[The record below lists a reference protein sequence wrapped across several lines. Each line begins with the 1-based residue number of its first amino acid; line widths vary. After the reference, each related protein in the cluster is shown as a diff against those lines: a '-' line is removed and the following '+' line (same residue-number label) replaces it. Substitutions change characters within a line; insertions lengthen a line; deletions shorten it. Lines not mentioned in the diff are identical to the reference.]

1 MLKNPTP
8 SQIAFFTSLFITMFA
23 SLLSVSF
30 FLISQVSLPIWMYF
44 AETIVIFIVAN
55 LVNYYYLERYIYR
68 KIKLIYKT
76 IREEKL
82 STQDKVITIDMN
94 RNIMDDVEREVTE
107 WASDQRREIDKYKAW
122 AEYRRQFLGDISHE
136 LKTPIF
142 NIQGYLHTL
151 LDGGLY
157 DKTINANYLQ
167 KAANNVDRLNTI
179 VEDLESISRLESEEL
194 ILEMRTF
201 DIKKLTE
208 EVFDD
213 YEIRAANK
221 NIKLEYKE
229 GAGQNYRVR
238 ADRESIRQVLANLV
252 SNSIKYGNLNGRTKV
267 GFYDMDKY
275 LLVEVADNGIGVG
288 KEHLKH
294 IFDRFYRV
302 DKHRSR
308 DQGGSGLGLAIVKH
322 ILEAHQQTIHV
333 RSTPNIGSTFGFT
346 LEKAKN

>member
-8 SQIAFFTSLFITMFA
+8 SQIAFFTSLFITSFFI
-23 SLLSVSF
+23 VF
-30 FLISQVSLPIWMYF
+30 FLIYVLLN
-44 AETIVIFIVAN
+44 N
-55 LVNYYYLERYIYR
+55 LRFPWWFYAAGITVLFSASYAVNYYYLERYIYR

-82 STQDKVITIDMN
+82 STQDKVNIIDMN
-94 RNIMDDVEREVTE
+94 RNIMEEVDREVAE
-107 WASDQRREIDKYKAW
+107 WADNQRQEINKYKAW

-151 LDGGLY
+151 LDGGLK
-157 DKTINANYLQ
+157 DEEINVPYLQ
-167 KAANNVDRLNTI
+167 KAANNVERLNTI
-179 VEDLESISRLESEEL
+179 VEDLESIARLESEEL
-194 ILEMRTF
+194 ILEMRVF
-201 DIKKLTE
+201 DIKKLAE
-208 EVFDD
+208 EVFED
-213 YEIRAANK
+213 YEIKATAR
-221 NIKLEYKE
+221 NIKLEFKE
-229 GAGQNYRVR
+229 GAAQGYKVR

-252 SNSIKYGNLNGRTKV
+252 SNSIKYGKPNGRTKV

-275 LLVEVADNGIGVG
+275 ILIEVADNGIGIG

-322 ILEAHQQTIHV
+322 IIEAHQQTIHP

-346 LEKAKN
+346 LEKAKG

>member
-8 SQIAFFTSLFITMFA
+8 RQIALFISLFIAVF
-23 SLLSVSF
+23 SVLFLLLLLSIYKATFPILFYFFWAMLIFAVSF
-30 FLISQVSLPIWMYF
+30 
-44 AETIVIFIVAN
+44 
-55 LVNYYYLERYIYR
+55 LVTLFYIERYIYR
-68 KIKLIYKT
+68 KIKVIYKT

-82 STQDKVITIDMN
+82 SPQEKTVNMTS
-94 RNIMDDVEREVTE
+94 NIIEDVEREVTE
-107 WASDQRREIDKYKAW
+107 WADNQRKELDKYKAW
-122 AEYRRQFLGDISHE
+122 AEYRREFLGDISHE

-151 LDGGLY
+151 LDGGLDDEY
-157 DKTINANYLQ
+157 INVTYLQ
-167 KAANNVDRLNTI
+167 KAAKNVERLNTI
-179 VEDLESISRLESEEL
+179 VEDLESIARLESEEL
-194 ILEMRTF
+194 ILEMQIF
-201 DIKKLTE
+201 DIKKLAE

-213 YEIRAANK
+213 YEMKAGDRTIR
-221 NIKLEYKE
+221 LEFKD
-229 GAGQNYRVR
+229 GAGQNYKVR
-238 ADRESIRQVLANLV
+238 ADRESIRQVLANLI
-252 SNSIKYGNLNGRTKV
+252 SNSIKYGNIGGRTKV

-275 LLVEVADNGIGVG
+275 ILVEVADNGIGIG

-322 ILEAHQQTIHV
+322 IVEAHQQTIHA
-333 RSTPNIGSTFGFT
+333 RSTANIGSTFGFT

>member
-8 SQIAFFTSLFITMFA
+8 SQIAFFTSLFIALFSFLLLLIF
-23 SLLSVSF
+23 SLVNRLQF
-30 FLISQVSLPIWMYF
+30 TWWMYVV
-44 AETIVIFIVAN
+44 EIVIIFIIAN
-55 LVNYYYLERYIYR
+55 SVNYYYLERYIYR

-82 STQDKVITIDMN
+82 SPQDKVTTIDMN

-107 WASDQRREIDKYKAW
+107 WASNQKREIDKYKAW

-151 LDGGLY
+151 LDGGLQ
-157 DKTINANYLQ
+157 DENINFSYLQ
-167 KAANNVDRLNTI
+167 KAANNVERLNTI
-179 VEDLESISRLESEEL
+179 VEDLESIARLESEEL
-194 ILEMRTF
+194 ILEMRVF
-201 DIKKLTE
+201 DIKRLAE
-208 EVFDD
+208 EVFED
-213 YEIRAANK
+213 YEMKANAK
-221 NIKLEYKE
+221 NIKLEFKE
-229 GAGQNYRVR
+229 GAAQNYKVR
-238 ADRESIRQVLANLV
+238 ADRESVRQVLANLV
-252 SNSIKYGNLNGRTKV
+252 SNSVKYGNLNGRTKV

-275 LLVEVADNGIGVG
+275 ILIEVADNGIGVA

-322 ILEAHQQTIHV
+322 IVEAHQQTVHA
-333 RSTPNIGSTFGFT
+333 RSTPNVGSTFGFT

>member
-8 SQIAFFTSLFITMFA
+8 SQIAFFTSLFISIF
-23 SLLSVSF
+23 SFLLLLVFSMVNGF
-30 FLISQVSLPIWMYF
+30 QLPVWMYVVKF
-44 AETIVIFIVAN
+44 IIIFIIATA
-55 LVNYYYLERYIYR
+55 VNYYYLERYIYR

-82 STQDKVITIDMN
+82 SSQDKVTTIDMN
-94 RNIMDDVEREVTE
+94 RNIMEDVEREVSE
-107 WASDQRREIDKYKAW
+107 WADNQRREIDKYKAW

-151 LDGGLY
+151 LDGGLQ
-157 DKTINANYLQ
+157 DEEINYPYLQ
-167 KAANNVDRLNTI
+167 KAANNVERLNTI
-179 VEDLESISRLESEEL
+179 VEDLESIARLESEEL

-213 YEIRAANK
+213 YEIKAASK
-221 NIKLEYKE
+221 NIRLEFKE
-229 GAGQNYRVR
+229 GAAQNYKVR
-238 ADRESIRQVLANLV
+238 ADRESVRQVLANLV
-252 SNSIKYGNLNGRTKV
+252 SNSVKYGNFNGRTKV

-275 LLVEVADNGIGVG
+275 ILIEVADNGIGMG

-322 ILEAHQQTIHV
+322 IVEAHQQTIHV

-346 LEKAKN
+346 LEKAKS

>member
-8 SQIAFFTSLFITMFA
+8 SQIAFFTSLFITIFTTT
-23 SLLSVSF
+23 L
-30 FLISQVSLPIWMYF
+30 FLILAILNSIYFTWWMY
-44 AETIVIFIVAN
+44 ASGMVILFLVSYV
-55 LVNYYYLERYIYR
+55 VNYYYVERYIYR

-82 STQDKVITIDMN
+82 STQDKAIAINMN
-94 RNIMDDVEREVTE
+94 RNIMDDVEREVAE
-107 WASDQRREIDKYKAW
+107 WASDQKREIDKYKAW
-122 AEYRRQFLGDISHE
+122 AEYRRRFLGDISHE

-142 NIQGYLHTL
+142 NIQGYLYTL

-201 DIKKLTE
+201 DIRKLTE

-213 YEIRAANK
+213 YEIRATNK

-252 SNSIKYGNLNGRTKV
+252 SNSIKYGNINGRTKV

-275 LLVEVADNGIGVG
+275 LLVEVADNGIGVS
-288 KEHLKH
+288 KEHIKH
-294 IFDRFYRV
+294 IFDRFYRA

-346 LEKAKN
+346 LEKAKG

>member
-8 SQIAFFTSLFITMFA
+8 SQIAFFTSLFISIF
-23 SLLSVSF
+23 SFLLLLVFSIVNGF
-30 FLISQVSLPIWMYF
+30 QLPVWMYVVKF
-44 AETIVIFIVAN
+44 IIIFIIASV
-55 LVNYYYLERYIYR
+55 VNYYYLERYIYR

-82 STQDKVITIDMN
+82 STQDKVTTIDMN

-107 WASDQRREIDKYKAW
+107 WADNQRREIDKYKAW

-151 LDGGLY
+151 LDGGLH
-157 DKTINANYLQ
+157 DEEINYPYLQ
-167 KAANNVDRLNTI
+167 KAANNVERLNTI
-179 VEDLESISRLESEEL
+179 VEDLESIARLESEEL

-201 DIKKLTE
+201 DIKKLAE

-213 YEIRAANK
+213 YEMKAAARNIR
-221 NIKLEYKE
+221 LEFKE
-229 GAGQNYRVR
+229 GAGQNYKVR
-238 ADRESIRQVLANLV
+238 ADRESIRQVLANLI
-252 SNSIKYGNLNGRTKV
+252 SNSIKYGNAGGKTKI

-275 LLVEVADNGIGVG
+275 ILIEVADNGIGVA

-322 ILEAHQQTIHV
+322 IVEAHQQTIHV

-346 LEKAKN
+346 LEKAKF

>member
-8 SQIAFFTSLFITMFA
+8 SQIALFTSLFITLFA

-30 FLISQVSLPIWMYF
+30 FLISKISLPVWMYF
-44 AETIVIFIVAN
+44 AEAIVIFIVAN

-82 STQDKVITIDMN
+82 STQEKVTTIDMK
-94 RNIMDDVEREVTE
+94 RNIINDVEREVTE
-107 WASDQRREIDKYKAW
+107 WASDQKREIDKYKAW
-122 AEYRRQFLGDISHE
+122 AEYRRRFLGDISHE

-157 DKTINANYLQ
+157 DKEINFNYLQ
-167 KAANNVDRLNTI
+167 KAANNVERLNTI

-194 ILEMRTF
+194 ILEMRIF

-208 EVFDD
+208 EVIDD
-213 YEIRAANK
+213 YEIRASAK
-221 NIKLEYKE
+221 KIAIEFKE

-238 ADRESIRQVLANLV
+238 ADRESIRQVLTNLI
-252 SNSIKYGNLNGRTKV
+252 SNSIKYGNLNGRTKI

-275 LLVEVADNGIGVG
+275 ILIEVADNGIGMG

-322 ILEAHQQTIHV
+322 IVEAHQQTIHV

>member
-8 SQIAFFTSLFITMFA
+8 HQISLFSSTIISFVSTV
-23 SLLSVSF
+23 LLFFISF
-30 FLISQVSLPIWMYF
+30 LTKAPFSPLVYLLWFIMIGAIAY
-44 AETIVIFIVAN
+44 AAIIF
-55 LVNYYYLERYIYR
+55 YLEKYIYR

-82 STQDKVITIDMN
+82 SPQEKNTSIDMN
-94 RNIMDDVEREVTE
+94 TNIMENVEKEVAE
-107 WASDQRREIDKYKAW
+107 WAGSQKREIDKYKSW
-122 AEYRRQFLGDISHE
+122 AEYRRRFLGDISHE

-157 DKTINANYLQ
+157 DSQINTAFLQ
-167 KAANNVDRLNTI
+167 KAAKNVERLNTI

-194 ILEMRTF
+194 ILEMQVF
-201 DIKKLTE
+201 DIKKLVE

-213 YEIRAANK
+213 IEIKAMAK
-221 NIKLEYKE
+221 NIKLEFKE
-229 GAGQNYRVR
+229 GAAQSYKVK
-238 ADRESIRQVLANLV
+238 ADRESIRQVMTNLV
-252 SNSIKYGNLNGRTKV
+252 SNSVKYGNLGGKTKV
-267 GFYDMDKY
+267 GFYDMDKHI
-275 LLVEVADNGIGVG
+275 LVEVADNGIGIN

-322 ILEAHQQTIHV
+322 IVEAHKQTVHV

-346 LEKAKN
+346 LEKV